1 MKKLLT
7 VALAA
12 SMILAMSVNSFAL
25 GNYVLST
32 DELGTEEETPVEE
45 QTPEVQKPAEEIV
58 PEETDK
64 PNPDTGAEDFVG
76 VAAAAASPHWARK
89 TNSLNSLK
97 ELGKIPPAPSFLS
110 SIQCCQ
116 GGSSPAGP
124 S

>member
-45 QTPEVQKPAEEIV
+45 QTPEVQEPAEETV
-58 PEETDK
+58 PEETVK
-64 PNPDTGAEDFVG
+64 ANPETGAEDFVG
-76 VAAAAASPHWARK
+76 VATAAAVVAGIGIA
-89 TNSLNSLK
+89 
-97 ELGKIPPAPSFLS
+97 ALS
-110 SIQCCQ
+110 KKHK
-116 GGSSPAGP
+116 
-124 S
+124 

>member
-45 QTPEVQKPAEEIV
+45 QTPEVQEPAEETV
-58 PEETDK
+58 PEETVK
-64 PNPDTGAEDFVG
+64 ANPDTGAEDFVG
-76 VAAAAASPHWARK
+76 VAAVAAVVAGIGIA
-89 TNSLNSLK
+89 
-97 ELGKIPPAPSFLS
+97 ALS
-110 SIQCCQ
+110 KKHK
-116 GGSSPAGP
+116 
-124 S
+124 